1 MIKMPVNKQ
10 IRVFIIGDKRLFNEV
25 FAATL
30 RNQQRIVLVGSTI
43 NPGEALERVQSLL
56 ADIVLVDAT
65 FKRTVVVQVIQ
76 SIKTEIPD
84 TRVILLGLNNREEDN
99 LEFIEAGASGY
110 ILKQESIPELLQ
122 TVELVYSGQTKCS
135 TKMAAL
141 VFGKIAE
148 LSREC
153 GQEMP
158 WEEELT
164 QREEE
169 ILQLI
174 VKGLSNK
181 EIAVRLRVSLYTVKN
196 HVHSVLEKL
205 RVSRRIDVIE
215 RLQDFEKDRGVKK
228 LSLVDCSSDETSSG

>member
-1 MIKMPVNKQ
+1 MPENKQ

-30 RNQQRIVLVGSTI
+30 RNQQGIALVGSTI

-65 FKRTVVVQVIQ
+65 LKRTVVVQVIQ

-122 TVELVYSGQTKCS
+122 TVELVCSGQTKCS

-153 GQEMP
+153 SQEMP

-205 RVSRRIDVIE
+205 RVSSRIDVIE
-215 RLQDFEKDRGVKK
+215 RLQDFEKGRGVKK
-228 LSLVDCSSDETSSG
+228 LSLVDRPSDETSSE

>member
-30 RNQQRIVLVGSTI
+30 RNQQGIVLVGSTI